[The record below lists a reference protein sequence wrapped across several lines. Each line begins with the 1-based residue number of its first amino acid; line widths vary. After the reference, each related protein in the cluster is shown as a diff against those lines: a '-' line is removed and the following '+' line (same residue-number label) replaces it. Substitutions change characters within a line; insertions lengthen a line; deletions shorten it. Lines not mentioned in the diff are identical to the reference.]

1 MSLLEPVA
9 GFKAP
14 SRLKP
19 LLARAWRYGLS
30 TSGPVATSGA
40 HFLASFIFLRNLPA
54 AEFGLFSFVLVIV
67 PFCMSMIAAPAAVI
81 PVTRSLGEPLSD
93 IRAGY
98 QCHLPEIPSSAEP
111 AGDALRLW
119 VSDSGQG
126 RAGAREFAGCVRG
139 PPHRTL
145 VRALL
150 RLCPRRHASRRGL
163 GHDVCRDPHRGPVAL
178 VPDAPGDAFSG
189 AVVLVLAALAGLLPL
204 GRSYAKLQL
213 EAIRD
218 GRIRDYLPI
227 FRDLTRWSLLGVAF
241 TEATVNAHAYLVTFF
256 AGPGAFAL
264 LALGTMLMRPI
275 SLVQSAL
282 PDLER
287 PVMTR
292 AIAAAGDLKSLARI
306 ERDFLAALLA
316 VWTGTMLLAG
326 VLLLWFP
333 QLLLKKGYAAHD
345 VILVTLVT
353 ATIMMVRNFRTPLA
367 VKLQAVGEFKALAS
381 IGTTSCAM
389 SVLATFAILMAFGPI
404 ASLGGIFAGEMV
416 ILLAVRRLAKRWMA
430 QHG

>member
-14 SRLKP
+14 PRLKP
-19 LLARAWRYGLS
+19 LLAKAWRYGLS

-40 HFLASFIFLRNLPA
+40 HFLASLIFVRDLA
-54 AEFGLFSFVLVIV
+54 AGEFGLFSFVLVIV
-67 PFCMSMIAAPAAVI
+67 PFCMSLIAAAAVI
-81 PVTRSLGEPLSD
+81 PVTRSLGEPAD
-93 IRAGY
+93 IRAHINAT
-98 QCHLPEIPSSAEP
+98 CLKFHLLLSLLATLCVFGLLMAVKAAP
-111 AGDALRLW
+111 APASLLAVFGGLLT
-119 VSDSGQG
+119 
-126 RAGAREFAGCVRG
+126 ARWFARCFAYVRG
-139 PPHRTL
+139 DMHRA
-145 VRALL
+145 V
-150 RLCPRRHASRRGL
+150 ASDMTYAVILTAGL
-163 GHDVCRDPHRGPVAL
+163 VAL
-178 VPDAPGDAFSG
+178 VLAHRVTLFSG

-227 FRDLTRWSLLGVAF
+227 FRDLTRWSLLGVFF
-241 TEATVNAHAYLVTFF
+241 TEVTVNAHAYLVTFF

-264 LALGTMLMRPI
+264 LALGMLVMRPI

-287 PVMTR
+287 PIMTR
-292 AIAAAGDLKSLARI
+292 AAAAGDLKGLART

-326 VLLLWFP
+326 VLLLGFP
-333 QLLLKKGYAAHD
+333 QLLLKKGYSAHD
-345 VILVTLVT
+345 VILVSLLT
-353 ATIMMVRNFRTPLA
+353 ATIMMIRNFRTPLA

-389 SVLATFAILMAFGPI
+389 SVLATFAILMLFGPI
-404 ASLGGIFAGEMV
+404 ASLGGIIAGELV
-416 ILLAVRRLAKRWMA
+416 IYYWVRRLGKEWTAR
-430 QHG
+430 HG